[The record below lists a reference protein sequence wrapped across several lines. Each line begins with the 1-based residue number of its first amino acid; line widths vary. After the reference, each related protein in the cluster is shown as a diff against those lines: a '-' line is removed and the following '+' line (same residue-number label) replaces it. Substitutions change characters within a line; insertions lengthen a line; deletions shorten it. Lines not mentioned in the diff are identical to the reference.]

1 MRAAGFRPKEM
12 FDRPSVVCTS
22 GWRRLS
28 SRIASM
34 VAMPS
39 LRDSSWPVQMVKVR
53 VSMRMSDSWMPQ
65 LPVRSAMSRSAMA
78 TLCSAVRAWPSSS
91 MVSAIS
97 AAPCSAASAVTLRE
111 AGLGAV
117 AVLVVDGVDDRAAAE
132 LLQAGPEHVELGG
145 VQHDRQG
152 GGGGEPAGELGHVGD
167 AVAAHVVDAQVEHVG
182 ALADLVAGHLH
193 AVVPAAFQHGLAE
206 LLRAVGV
213 GALADR
219 EVRGVLAER
228 APSGRARRHPA
239 RGAARARSASVPRTR
254 STTWRR
260 CSGVVPQQP
269 PTRERPYSR
278 TNVSCASARSSG
290 VSG

>member
-1 MRAAGFRPKEM
+1 M

-22 GWRRLS
+22 GWRRFS

-65 LPVRSAMSRSAMA
+65 LPVRSSMSRSAMA
-78 TLCSAVRAWPSSS
+78 TLCSTVRAWPSSS

-97 AAPCSAASAVTLRE
+97 AAPCSGGQRGDLRE
-111 AGLGAV
+111 AGLRAV

-132 LLQAGPEHVELGG
+132 LLQPGPEDGHLGG

-152 GGGGEPAGELGHVGD
+152 GGGGEAAGQLLHVGD
-167 AVAAHVVDAQVEHVG
+167 AVAAHVVDAQVEHVR

-193 AVVPAAFQHGLAE
+193 AVVPAAFQHRLAE

-213 GALADR
+213 RPLADR
-219 EVRGVLAER
+219 QVRGVLAER
-228 APSGRARRHPA
+228 HGLVERGGARLGARVRAASGSGPGPARRPGAGARASCRSSRRPGTGRTRGRRSPARRPA
-239 RGAARARSASVPRTR
+239 RGA
-254 STTWRR
+254 
-260 CSGVVPQQP
+260 
-269 PTRERPYSR
+269 
-278 TNVSCASARSSG
+278 